1 MPRERHVLQALF
13 ISWSFHFKFHIQTWF
28 NTLLFTLGHRYVI
41 CDHCAEFLFL
51 LAFCKLP
58 HSFRCITTTL
68 WTRVK
73 PRRMQT
79 DLGSGQL
86 EAQILYVDE
95 YQITSGFHLD
105 MRHLTSV
112 NGASFL
118 YHSTLKS
125 DGEFPK
131 WVIWVSDWGLVSADT
146 LNWVIL
152 INIGREITESKQH
165 QTLME
170 PWGIL

>member
-28 NTLLFTLGHRYVI
+28 NTLLFTLGLRYVI

-105 MRHLTSV
+105 MKHLTSV

-118 YHSTLKS
+118 YHSTHTHTAQ
-125 DGEFPK
+125 
-131 WVIWVSDWGLVSADT
+131 VMVSFQSEWYGYRIGDWYQQIPL
-146 LNWVIL
+146 
-152 INIGREITESKQH
+152 TELS
-165 QTLME
+165 
-170 PWGIL
+170 